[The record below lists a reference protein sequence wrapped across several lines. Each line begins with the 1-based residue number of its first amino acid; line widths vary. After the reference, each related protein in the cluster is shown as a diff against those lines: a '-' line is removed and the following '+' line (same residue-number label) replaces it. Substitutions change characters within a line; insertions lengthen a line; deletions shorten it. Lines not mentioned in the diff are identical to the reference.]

1 MLMGVMHT
9 NAATA
14 SEQSSAQIKLAIDAQ
29 QQAPHTTQIFLTQ
42 FKIPDTTKL
51 L

>member
-14 SEQSSAQIKLAIDAQ
+14 AEQPSAQIKLAIGAH
-29 QQAPHTTQIFLTQ
+29 QQAPHTTQIF
-42 FKIPDTTKL
+42 
-51 L
+51 